1 MPYYGELVWR
11 RIGKESV
18 QTGRQSMTHWA
29 LVCDARAGL
38 KLTALLIRSCV
49 RIGRSIS
56 AMASVASRLRRF
68 LMEGCLRIRAWHAR
82 FASLH
87 RVKAP
92 LYLTRIPM

>member
-1 MPYYGELVWR
+1 M
-11 RIGKESV
+11 V
-18 QTGRQSMTHWA
+18 QADRQSMAQRA

-38 KLTALLIRSCV
+38 KLTALLIRSCG
-49 RIGRSIS
+49 RIETSMS

-87 RVKAP
+87 RVKPP
-92 LYLTRIPM
+92 LYSTTI